1 LNDEFLVVKALNFE
15 QKQRK
20 TFFIDPSLGIPLR
33 DVRAAFNLRS
43 TFFSCEPVGEKIL
56 LKGKGFGHGIGLCQ
70 EGAME
75 MVGQGKTYNE
85 ILKYYFKGSKLS
97 TSDFPINHW

>member
-1 LNDEFLVVKALNFE
+1 
-15 QKQRK
+15 
-20 TFFIDPSLGIPLR
+20 
-33 DVRAAFNLRS
+33 
-43 TFFSCEPVGEKIL
+43 VGEKIL